1 MPDQVLTSQ
10 RQIAREF
17 VRAKGRMPENE
28 LEFVDWLLEF
38 DGAMGNALNLILD
51 NYDQHMALCTGTILE
66 LPRGRV
72 S

>member
-1 MPDQVLTSQ
+1 VPDQILTSQ
-10 RQIAREF
+10 RQIASEF

-38 DGAMGNALNLILD
+38 DAAMGNALNLILD
-51 NYDQHMALCTGTILE
+51 NYDQHMALCTGILE